1 MFSVGLFL
9 LAGLSIVGWMI
20 LSFGGSNKVKDAI
33 NLTVQFEDA
42 SGIIEGGIV
51 RLAGAHVGEVVS
63 APRLNENYQ
72 VEVDI
77 AIRED
82 LKIPSNAKFKIT
94 SLSLLGDK
102 AIYIIYPEKA
112 ATTLIKDGD
121 HMQGISPKGLD
132 KLQEQ
137 AEELTA
143 KVNEV
148 LVKTDST
155 FSEVSDAISEYKLV
169 AKELNISIDRLN
181 ESVFSEESLAK
192 LDGTVDNLNTTSA
205 EINEFAKTLRP
216 LSADTKIA
224 LSRFM
229 SVAEKTNQLV
239 ENADKLMVTTNE
251 QMIALRPAINEL
263 PSTLKTYRETGKSL
277 QSLTKKLDGAVGNKD
292 SLVGVL
298 TSDSEIKNDA
308 ETFVKNLKDN
318 GILGYKDNSDPNS
331 EDPRDRYRGVR
342 R

>member
-1 MFSVGLFL
+1 
-9 LAGLSIVGWMI
+9 
-20 LSFGGSNKVKDAI
+20 
-33 NLTVQFEDA
+33 
-42 SGIIEGGIV
+42 
-51 RLAGAHVGEVVS
+51 
-63 APRLNENYQ
+63 
-72 VEVDI
+72 
-77 AIRED
+77 
-82 LKIPSNAKFKIT
+82 
-94 SLSLLGDK
+94 
-102 AIYIIYPEKA
+102 
-112 ATTLIKDGD
+112 
-121 HMQGISPKGLD
+121 MQGISPKGLD

-192 LDGTVDNLNTTSA
+192 LDGTVGNLNTTSA

-263 PSTLKTYRETGKSL
+263 PSTLQTYRETGKSL